1 MRQCRRAACPSLSRL
16 GVTILC
22 LQASAAVLGAGAPL
36 ALPRQGDGTLLF
48 PAGSGGRPR
57 PVHRG
62 LLLLAAP
69 PPAALGQPS
78 RGVLAASRTQTVCA
92 PGGGSGGS
100 RSFWSSIRKKW
111 TSLMGSVG
119 ESRGGMADGGGA
131 MRPRVIVISG
141 PTAVGKSAAAERIAL
156 KAPFGAELISADSVQ
171 VALPLYCVVVP
182 FSPGRCL

>member
-1 MRQCRRAACPSLSRL
+1 
-16 GVTILC
+16 
-22 LQASAAVLGAGAPL
+22 
-36 ALPRQGDGTLLF
+36 
-48 PAGSGGRPR
+48 
-57 PVHRG
+57 
-62 LLLLAAP
+62 
-69 PPAALGQPS
+69 
-78 RGVLAASRTQTVCA
+78 
-92 PGGGSGGS
+92 
-100 RSFWSSIRKKW
+100 
-111 TSLMGSVG
+111 MGSVG